1 LGKILV
7 SAGEESGD
15 LYASLL
21 VKEIKKQR
29 KDAEIIAFGGER
41 VKKAGA
47 DLKVN
52 LLKIAII
59 GFWEVVLNIFSIIS
73 ILAKTS
79 KILKQEKPD
88 LLIVID
94 FPGFHLWLIE
104 KARKAGVKKIIY
116 WITPQ
121 IWAWDYDRIKTIKKY
136 CDLCIVAFPFEKKIF
151 EKEKIPV
158 MYFGHP
164 ITEIIKINKSHRTG
178 KKTNIGIFPGSR
190 ESEVKSFLPDILKA
204 CVLIKKDVPDA
215 QFTLFKSKTIEHK
228 TINNFLEKFKDLGV
242 KTLDGSDLRNR
253 SILDAAIVKSGTVTL
268 ENALLGIPMVVV
280 YRVSVISYLITKML
294 IKVKFIALPNVIAGK
309 MIVPELI
316 QHNFTPEKICTEI
329 NRILKDRK
337 YVNSIKK
344 GYKEIQKATYNKNVM
359 KNSVKAV
366 LKEI

>member
-1 LGKILV
+1 MGKILI

-47 DLKVN
+47 DLKIN

-59 GFWEVVLNIFSIIS
+59 GFWEVVLNLFSIIS
-73 ILAKTS
+73 ILIKTT

-94 FPGFHLWLIE
+94 FPGFNLWLIK

-121 IWAWDYDRIKTIKKY
+121 IWAWDYDRIRTIKKY
-136 CDLCIVAFPFEKKIF
+136 CDLCIVVFPFEKKIF
-151 EKEKIPV
+151 EKEGIPV
-158 MYFGHP
+158 EYFGHP

-178 KKTNIGIFPGSR
+178 KKIKIGIFPGSR

-204 CVLIKKDVPDA
+204 CVLIKKNLPDA
-215 QFTLFKSKTIEHK
+215 EFILFKSKTIDYK
-228 TINNFLEKFKDLGV
+228 IINDFLEKFNDLSV
-242 KTLDGSDLRNR
+242 KT
-253 SILDAAIVKSGTVTL
+253 
-268 ENALLGIPMVVV
+268 
-280 YRVSVISYLITKML
+280 
-294 IKVKFIALPNVIAGK
+294 
-309 MIVPELI
+309 
-316 QHNFTPEKICTEI
+316 
-329 NRILKDRK
+329 
-337 YVNSIKK
+337 
-344 GYKEIQKATYNKNVM
+344 
-359 KNSVKAV
+359 
-366 LKEI
+366 